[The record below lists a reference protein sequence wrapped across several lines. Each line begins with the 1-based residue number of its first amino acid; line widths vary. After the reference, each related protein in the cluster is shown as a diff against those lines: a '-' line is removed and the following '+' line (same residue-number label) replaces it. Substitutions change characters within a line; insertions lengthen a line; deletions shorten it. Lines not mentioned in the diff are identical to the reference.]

1 MCGLTGFLT
10 TDRSTREELLSQVES
25 MSCTLYRRGPD
36 DSGAWADAE
45 SGIALGFRRLA
56 IVDLTPEGHQPMTS
70 ADGRYVI
77 IFNGEVYNF
86 QELRAEL
93 EPRGHRFRGHSDTEV
108 MLAAFREWGIEAAL
122 RRFNGMFAI
131 ALWDRQE
138 RLLTLARDR
147 VGKKPLYYGWSK
159 GTFLFGSEL
168 KALSANRSFVRDI
181 NRSAVALFLKFG
193 YVPGPHSIYEGI
205 RKLPAGT
212 YLQMSLAR
220 KEEAAEPR
228 PYWSALEIA
237 LAGERNQLQLS
248 DDEAVERLDS
258 LLRDSV
264 RLRMIAD
271 VPLGAFLSG
280 GIDSS
285 TVVALMQAQSAK
297 PVRTFSIGFTESEF
311 NEANYA
317 ADVARHLGTDHTEL
331 YVSPQQ
337 ALDVIPHLP
346 AIYDEPFADS
356 SQVPTFLVSQLAR
369 RDVTVSLSGD
379 GGDELFG
386 GYNRY
391 FWTQRMW
398 RGITAIPRPLR
409 RGVGRTLLG
418 MKRSH
423 RSRLLAGMQALMP
436 RNWRV
441 QNPDEKIVKAAE
453 LLTIHSWEEIYERLV
468 SHWKEPFDVVRG
480 ASPVATVFDKPAD
493 HAAFRGIVHQMM
505 YLDLVSYLP
514 DDILVKVDRASMA
527 VSLEGRCPL
536 LDHRVVEFAWRLPM
550 EQKIRRGV
558 GKWIVRKVLARY
570 VPDSLI
576 DRPKM
581 GFGIPIGQWLRG
593 PLRDWAEELLS
604 ERRLRDEGFF
614 EPKPVRTM
622 WSQHLAGTRDNQYYL
637 WDVLMF
643 QAWLE
648 HSRGPASLPAAPA
661 IGTIPTFV

>member
-1 MCGLTGFLT
+1 
-10 TDRSTREELLSQVES
+10 

>member
-1 MCGLTGFLT
+1 
-10 TDRSTREELLSQVES
+10 
-25 MSCTLYRRGPD
+25 
-36 DSGAWADAE
+36 
-45 SGIALGFRRLA
+45 
-56 IVDLTPEGHQPMTS
+56 
-70 ADGRYVI
+70 
-77 IFNGEVYNF
+77 
-86 QELRAEL
+86 
-93 EPRGHRFRGHSDTEV
+93 
-108 MLAAFREWGIEAAL
+108 
-122 RRFNGMFAI
+122 
-131 ALWDRQE
+131 
-138 RLLTLARDR
+138 
-147 VGKKPLYYGWSK
+147 
-159 GTFLFGSEL
+159 
-168 KALSANRSFVRDI
+168 
-181 NRSAVALFLKFG
+181 
-193 YVPGPHSIYEGI
+193 
-205 RKLPAGT
+205 
-212 YLQMSLAR
+212 
-220 KEEAAEPR
+220 
-228 PYWSALEIA
+228 
-237 LAGERNQLQLS
+237 
-248 DDEAVERLDS
+248 
-258 LLRDSV
+258 
-264 RLRMIAD
+264 
-271 VPLGAFLSG
+271 
-280 GIDSS
+280 
-285 TVVALMQAQSAK
+285 
-297 PVRTFSIGFTESEF
+297 
-311 NEANYA
+311 
-317 ADVARHLGTDHTEL
+317 
-331 YVSPQQ
+331 
-337 ALDVIPHLP
+337 
-346 AIYDEPFADS
+346 
-356 SQVPTFLVSQLAR
+356 
-369 RDVTVSLSGD
+369 
-379 GGDELFG
+379 
-386 GYNRY
+386 
-391 FWTQRMW
+391 
-398 RGITAIPRPLR
+398 
-409 RGVGRTLLG
+409 
-418 MKRSH
+418 
-423 RSRLLAGMQALMP
+423 MQALMP